1 MARHFLIRWKKI
13 VFCVSR
19 PRLWRALLTGAAP
32 SSEHFC
38 ALRRLSFDT
47 IVDVGANRGQFA
59 LLARTLWPRA
69 KLFCFEPLKEPR
81 NLMRRTLRDAQ
92 IVISEFALGK
102 TNYQSHMYVTMQDDS
117 SSLLSP
123 SEIQAAVF
131 STKTKRIETGILIK
145 RLDEVID
152 PSDLGPSTLLKIDV
166 QGTELEVLEGAVNI
180 LNSIQNIYV
189 ECSYQELY
197 AGQHLVS
204 EVMEFLRSQKF
215 QLIGVFNQY
224 DCAERGSLQ
233 ADFLFER
240 GV

>member
-1 MARHFLIRWKKI
+1 
-13 VFCVSR
+13 
-19 PRLWRALLTGAAP
+19 
-32 SSEHFC
+32 
-38 ALRRLSFDT
+38 
-47 IVDVGANRGQFA
+47 
-59 LLARTLWPRA
+59 
-69 KLFCFEPLKEPR
+69 
-81 NLMRRTLRDAQ
+81 
-92 IVISEFALGK
+92 
-102 TNYQSHMYVTMQDDS
+102 MYVTMQDDS